1 MSLFVCG
8 TDTGVGKT
16 ILSAALF
23 RRYAPDNPALRYWKP
38 VQTGDDDDRAE
49 VLRLS
54 EMPEERAHANLYKFQ
69 APLSPHRAAE
79 LEHSEVSFDA
89 LIERYVELS
98 RSGPLL
104 LEGAGGLLVPLNRRY
119 TWLDFL
125 ERARLPVVLAA
136 RSGLGTINHS
146 LLTLAALRSRA
157 IPVAGVVFCG
167 TRENPDNFRTVA
179 EFGAVSVVGCFSYA
193 PGAPLGD
200 PDPAGLL
207 APYLRA

>member
-38 VQTGDDDDRAE
+38 VQTGDDDDCAE

-54 EMPEERAHANLYKFQ
+54 GLPAERAYPNQYKFQ

-167 TRENPDNFRTVA
+167 TPENPDNFRTVA
-179 EFGAVSVVGCFSYA
+179 EFGSVSVVGCFSYA

>member
-1 MSLFVCG
+1 MSVFVCG

-23 RRYAPDNPALRYWKP
+23 KRYAPENPGLRYWKP
-38 VQTGDDDDRAE
+38 VQTGDDDDRAD

-54 EMPEERAHANLYKFQ
+54 GMAEDRACLNLYKFQ

-79 LEHSEVSFDA
+79 LENAEVNFDA
-89 LIERYVELS
+89 LLERHAELS
-98 RSGPLL
+98 RGGPLL

-125 ERARLPVVLAA
+125 ERARLPVVIAA

-146 LLTLAALRSRA
+146 LLTLAVLRARA

-167 TRENPDNFRTVA
+167 TPDNPDNFRTVA
-179 EFGAVSVVGCFSYA
+179 EFGAVSVLGCFTYA
-193 PGAPLGD
+193 PGAPLSD
-200 PDPAGLL
+200 PDPDGLL
-207 APYLRA
+207 ATHLCA